1 MPVDNESQSVE
12 TTPPPLPN
20 AHNVKMYTQYTV
32 RTWICYFKKKIT
44 MHVFHKEVNHEWSIF
59 PKIEEGRLATLK
71 GNQIYNINNIY
82 MFIARKGKPKPLKYY
97 RCKYH
102 NTEPQSILSTCI
114 LFTKENNHFV
124 RTKAKPILRML
135 LSCKKDWLILY

>member
-1 MPVDNESQSVE
+1 
-12 TTPPPLPN
+12 
-20 AHNVKMYTQYTV
+20 
-32 RTWICYFKKKIT
+32 
-44 MHVFHKEVNHEWSIF
+44 
-59 PKIEEGRLATLK
+59 
-71 GNQIYNINNIY
+71 
-82 MFIARKGKPKPLKYY
+82 MFIARKGKPKPLEYY

-135 LSCKKDWLILY
+135 LSCKED